1 MIGIAGGADK
11 CATVCAEYGAD
22 AAIDYRNENVAARLA
37 ELCPSGINLFYDNVG
52 GQILEA
58 AIANMAHHGRI
69 VLCGQISGYDL
80 DRPKPG
86 PSNLMTLVYR
96 SVRMEGFLLL
106 AYVHLIGQAMQEIGA
121 WAGSGKLHVRED
133 LQHGFENIPR
143 TLMRLYRG
151 ENNGK
156 QLLKLRDPQ

>member
-1 MIGIAGGADK
+1 
-11 CATVCAEYGAD
+11 
-22 AAIDYRNENVAARLA
+22 
-37 ELCPSGINLFYDNVG
+37 
-52 GQILEA
+52 
-58 AIANMAHHGRI
+58 
-69 VLCGQISGYDL
+69 
-80 DRPKPG
+80 
-86 PSNLMTLVYR
+86 MTLVYR
-96 SVRMEGFLLL
+96 YVRMEGFLLL

-121 WAGSGKLHVRED
+121 WVATGKLHVRED